1 VGEVH
6 KRVTVAELAAD
17 VGVAGAKLAAAAVT
31 GSSALF
37 AGTVQSVAGTGSDV
51 LQAAAQSR
59 GGRSAWFWALFG
71 AIGLFAV
78 GAALAVWQGI
88 HELLH
93 PTRVSSFALA
103 YGVLAVA
110 FVVELVTFVR
120 GVRSGPRRDNL
131 LMRHDL
137 AISDPLERALL
148 ADAAALAG
156 TLVAAVGIALHQ
168 ATGSVV
174 PDALASIAIGGLLAV
189 VAGYLTRANHEFMA
203 GERVS
208 YAARHRIGGYIAAYP
223 GVTRVCDVSVTFTG
237 PDEVWVVARVEV
249 EDGLSGRDVEA
260 LVVGVERTRV
270 QRSAAI
276 GRVDVVPVGHSR
288 RSDG

>member
-1 VGEVH
+1 VGEVN

-37 AGTVQSVAGTGSDV
+37 AGSVQSVAGTGSDV
-51 LQAAAQSR
+51 LQAAAQGR
-59 GGRSAWFWALFG
+59 GGRTAWFWALFG
-71 AIGLFAV
+71 TIGMFAV

-88 HELLH
+88 HELIH

-103 YGVLAVA
+103 YAVLAVA
-110 FVVELVTFVR
+110 FVVELVTLVR
-120 GVRSGPRRDNL
+120 GVRAGPRQDRL
-131 LMRHDL
+131 QLRRDL
-137 AISDPLERALL
+137 ALPDWPEQALL
-148 ADAAALAG
+148 ADAAALVG
-156 TLVAAVGIALHQ
+156 TVVATVGIALHQ

-174 PDALASIAIGGLLAV
+174 PDALASIAVGVLLAA
-189 VAGYLTRANHEFMA
+189 VAGFLTRANHEFMA

-208 YAARHRIGGYIAAYP
+208 FEARYRIGRYIAAYP
-223 GVTRVCDVSVTFTG
+223 GVSEVRDVSVTFTG

-249 EDGLSGRDVEA
+249 EDCLSARDVEA
-260 LVVGVERTRV
+260 LVVGVERTLV

-276 GRVDVVPVGHSR
+276 GRVDIVPIGHNTS
-288 RSDG
+288 GG

>member
-1 VGEVH
+1 MN

-51 LQAAAQSR
+51 LQATAQSR

-78 GAALAVWQGI
+78 GAALAVWQGV

-93 PTRVSSFALA
+93 PSPVSSFALA
-103 YGVLAVA
+103 YGVLGVA

-120 GVRSGPRRDNL
+120 GVRAGPRRDNL
-131 LMRHDL
+131 LMRRDL

-174 PDALASIAIGGLLAV
+174 PDALASIAIGVLLAV

-208 YAARHRIGGYIAAYP
+208 YEARHRIGGYIAAYP
-223 GVTRVCDVSVTFTG
+223 GVTHVCDVSVTFAG

-260 LVVGVERTRV
+260 LVVGVERTLV

-276 GRVDVVPVGHSR
+276 GRVDVVPVGHSCP
-288 RSDG
+288 DGQDKP

>member
-1 VGEVH
+1 VGEEQ

-17 VGVAGAKLAAAAVT
+17 VGVAGAMLAAAAVT

-37 AGTVQSVAGTGSDV
+37 AGSVQSVAGTGSDV
-51 LQAAAQSR
+51 LQAAAERR

-78 GAALAVWQGI
+78 GAALAIWQGI

-93 PTRVSSFALA
+93 PTPVSSFALA
-103 YGVLAVA
+103 YGVLAVV

-120 GVRSGPRRDNL
+120 GVRAGPRRDG
-131 LMRHDL
+131 LMLRRDL
-137 AISDPLERALL
+137 AVSDSLEQALV

-156 TLVAAVGIALHQ
+156 TLVAAVGVGLHQ

-174 PDALASIAIGGLLAV
+174 PDALASIAIGVVLAV

-208 YAARHRIGGYIAAYP
+208 YEARYRIGRYIAEYP
-223 GVTRVCDVSVTFTG
+223 GVSEVRDVSVTFTG
-237 PDEVWVVARVEV
+237 PDEVWVVARV
-249 EDGLSGRDVEA
+249 DLDNGLSARDVEA
-260 LVVGVERTRV
+260 LVVGVERTLV

-276 GRVDVVPVGHSR
+276 GRVDIVPVGHR
-288 RSDG
+288 DGA

>member
-1 VGEVH
+1 MGEEQ

-17 VGVAGAKLAAAAVT
+17 VGVAGAMLAAAAVT

-78 GAALAVWQGI
+78 GAALAIWQGI

-93 PTRVSSFALA
+93 PTPVSSFALA
-103 YGVLAVA
+103 YGVLAVV
-110 FVVELVTFVR
+110 FVVELVGLVR
-120 GVRSGPRRDNL
+120 GVRAGTRRDGL
-131 LMRHDL
+131 VLRRDL
-137 AISDPLERALL
+137 ALSDSLEQALV
-148 ADAAALAG
+148 ADVATLAG
-156 TLVAAVGIALHQ
+156 TLVAAVGVGLHQ

-174 PDALASIAIGGLLAV
+174 PDALASIAIGVLLAA

-208 YAARHRIGGYIAAYP
+208 YEARSRIGRYIAEYP
-223 GVTRVCDVSVTFTG
+223 GVGEVRDVSVTFTG
-237 PDEVWVVARVEV
+237 PDEVWVVARV
-249 EDGLSGRDVEA
+249 DLDNGLSARDVEA
-260 LVVGVERTRV
+260 LVVGVERTLV

-276 GRVDVVPVGHSR
+276 GRVDIVPVGHR
-288 RSDG
+288 DGAS

>member
-1 VGEVH
+1 VGEEQ

-17 VGVAGAKLAAAAVT
+17 VGMAGAMLAAAAVT

-37 AGTVQSVAGTGSDV
+37 AGSVQSVAGTGSDV
-51 LQAAAQSR
+51 LQAAAERR

-78 GAALAVWQGI
+78 GAALAIWQGI

-93 PTRVSSFALA
+93 PTPVSSFALA
-103 YGVLAVA
+103 YGVLAVV

-120 GVRSGPRRDNL
+120 GVRAGPRRDGL
-131 LMRHDL
+131 RLHRDL
-137 AISDPLERALL
+137 AVSDSVEQASV

-156 TLVAAVGIALHQ
+156 TLVAAVGVGLHQ
-168 ATGSVV
+168 ATGSVL
-174 PDALASIAIGGLLAV
+174 PDALASIAIGVVLAA

-208 YAARHRIGGYIAAYP
+208 YEARHRIGSYIAEYP
-223 GVTRVCDVSVTFTG
+223 GVSEVRDVSVTFMG
-237 PDEVWVVARVEV
+237 PDEVWVVARV
-249 EDGLSGRDVEA
+249 DLDNGLSARDVEA
-260 LVVGVERTRV
+260 LVVGVERTLV

-276 GRVDVVPVGHSR
+276 GRVDIVPVGHR
-288 RSDG
+288 DGG

>member
-1 VGEVH
+1 VGEVD

-37 AGTVQSVAGTGSDV
+37 AGTVQSVADTGSDV
-51 LQAAAQSR
+51 LQAAAQRR

-71 AIGLFAV
+71 AVGLFAV
-78 GAALAVWQGI
+78 GAALAIWQGI
-88 HELLH
+88 HELMH
-93 PTRVSSFALA
+93 PTPVSSFALA

-110 FVVELVTFVR
+110 FVIELVTFVR
-120 GVRSGPRRDNL
+120 GVLAGPRRDSL
-131 LMRHDL
+131 LLRRDL
-137 AISDPLERALL
+137 AISDPLERSLL

-156 TLVAAVGIALHQ
+156 TLTAAVGIALHQ
-168 ATGSVV
+168 AIGSVV
-174 PDALASIAIGGLLAV
+174 PDALASITIGVLLAL

-208 YAARHRIGGYIAAYP
+208 FEARYRIGRYIAAYP
-223 GVTRVCDVSVTFTG
+223 GVTDVREVSVTFTG

-260 LVVGVERTRV
+260 LVVGVERTLV

-276 GRVDVVPVGHSR
+276 GRVDVVPIGHNS
-288 RSDG
+288 SHG

>member
-1 VGEVH
+1 MGEEQ

-17 VGVAGAKLAAAAVT
+17 VGVTGAMLAAAAVT

-51 LQAAAQSR
+51 LQAAAERR

-71 AIGLFAV
+71 AVGLFAV
-78 GAALAVWQGI
+78 GAALAIWQGI

-93 PTRVSSFALA
+93 PTPVSSFALA
-103 YGVLAVA
+103 YGVLAVV
-110 FVVELVTFVR
+110 FVVELVGLVR
-120 GVRSGPRRDNL
+120 GVRAGTRRDS
-131 LMRHDL
+131 LMLRRDL
-137 AISDPLERALL
+137 ALSDSLEQALV

-156 TLVAAVGIALHQ
+156 TLVAAVGVALHQ
-168 ATGSVV
+168 ATGSAV
-174 PDALASIAIGGLLAV
+174 PDALASIAIGVLLAA

-208 YAARHRIGGYIAAYP
+208 YEARSRIGRYIAEYP
-223 GVTRVCDVSVTFTG
+223 GVGEVRDVSVTFTG
-237 PDEVWVVARVEV
+237 PDEVWVVARVDLEN
-249 EDGLSGRDVEA
+249 GLSARDVEA
-260 LVVGVERTRV
+260 LVVGVERTLV

-276 GRVDVVPVGHSR
+276 GRVDIVPVGHR
-288 RSDG
+288 DGG

>member
-1 VGEVH
+1 VGEVN
-6 KRVTVAELAAD
+6 KRVTMAELAAD

-37 AGTVQSVAGTGSDV
+37 AGSVQSVADTGSDV

-78 GAALAVWQGI
+78 GAVLAVWQGI
-88 HELLH
+88 HELMH
-93 PTRVSSFALA
+93 PTPVSSLALA

-110 FVVELVTFVR
+110 FLVELVTFVR
-120 GVRSGPRRDNL
+120 GVRAGPRRDT
-131 LMRHDL
+131 LMLRRDL
-137 AISDPLERALL
+137 AISDPLERSLL

-174 PDALASIAIGGLLAV
+174 PDALASIVIGVVLAV

-208 YAARHRIGGYIAAYP
+208 FESRYRIGRYIAAYP
-223 GVTRVCDVSVTFTG
+223 GVSEVREVSVTFTG

-249 EDGLSGRDVEA
+249 EDCLSARDVEA
-260 LVVGVERTRV
+260 LVVGVERTLV

-276 GRVDVVPVGHSR
+276 GRVDIVPIGHSN
-288 RSDG
+288 SDG

>member
-1 VGEVH
+1 VGEEQ

-17 VGVAGAKLAAAAVT
+17 VGMAGAMLAAAAVT

-37 AGTVQSVAGTGSDV
+37 AGSVQSVAGTGSDV
-51 LQAAAQSR
+51 LQAAAERR

-78 GAALAVWQGI
+78 GAALAIWQGI

-93 PTRVSSFALA
+93 PTPVSSFALA
-103 YGVLAVA
+103 YGVLAVV

-120 GVRSGPRRDNL
+120 GVRAGPRRDGL
-131 LMRHDL
+131 RLHRDL
-137 AISDPLERALL
+137 AVSDSVEQASV

-156 TLVAAVGIALHQ
+156 TLVAAVGVGLHQ
-168 ATGSVV
+168 ATGSVL
-174 PDALASIAIGGLLAV
+174 PDALASIAIGVVLAA

-208 YAARHRIGGYIAAYP
+208 YEARHRIGRYIAEYP
-223 GVTRVCDVSVTFTG
+223 GVSEVRDVSVTFTG
-237 PDEVWVVARVEV
+237 PDEVWVVARV
-249 EDGLSGRDVEA
+249 DLDNGLSARDVEA
-260 LVVGVERTRV
+260 LVVGVERTLV

-276 GRVDVVPVGHSR
+276 GRVDIVPVGHR
-288 RSDG
+288 DGG